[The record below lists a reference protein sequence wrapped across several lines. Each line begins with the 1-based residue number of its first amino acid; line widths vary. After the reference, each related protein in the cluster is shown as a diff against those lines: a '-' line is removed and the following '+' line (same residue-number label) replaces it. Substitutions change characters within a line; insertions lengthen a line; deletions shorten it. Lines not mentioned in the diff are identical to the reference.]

1 MYQIERCRPTERT
14 TMSDDVRVMS
24 QTVRFNPA
32 TDPKLQAAQDR
43 VIEMVIALI
52 NARIANSGLRGEVFV
67 DGVATLTIEA
77 RCGEQRVNLV
87 LDLPG
92 GWTLSGQDRKGR
104 CH

>member
-1 MYQIERCRPTERT
+1 MYEIERYRPTERT
-14 TMSDDVRVMS
+14 TMSDDVRVVS

-43 VIEMVIALI
+43 VIEK
-52 NARIANSGLRGEVFV
+52 VFV